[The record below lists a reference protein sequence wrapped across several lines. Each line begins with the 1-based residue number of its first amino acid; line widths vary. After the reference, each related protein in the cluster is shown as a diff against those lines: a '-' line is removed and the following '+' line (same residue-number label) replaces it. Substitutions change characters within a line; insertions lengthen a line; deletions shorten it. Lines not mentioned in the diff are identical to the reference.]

1 MRLLIFVIAMLF
13 VGTGLSLLALENP
26 GYVMLARPPWSVE
39 MPLTLF
45 GLFALL
51 AMLASYAVIYLSVR
65 VWRIPREVARWRQLR
80 SHRRT
85 EEALAQG
92 MINLL
97 EGQWVKAEKRL
108 LGELRHNRNPLINFI
123 AAAAAAQAQGDLD
136 KRNEYL
142 TRAQAHAQN
151 HRQALG
157 MSQAHLHF
165 AAREYEQALVVL
177 TELRTIE
184 PNHMHAL
191 WLLAKTYEALK
202 DWANLVHLMPELRRR
217 KLLSPG
223 ELDKLELQAQRELL
237 TLSLPSGSREVLQ
250 KAWHWVPANLRQDA
264 GLIEIYARQLIKQ
277 NDMATAL
284 AILTEALNRKWDE
297 RLVYW
302 YGRARA
308 DDAAAQL
315 ASAEA
320 WLETHRNNPSL
331 LLTLG
336 RIAQEAKLRAKARE
350 YLEQCVAL
358 REWPEAY
365 HELAR
370 ALEQAGQTE
379 LAQEWYRRGLQVA
392 VGEGRAAP
400 APEYKRGG
408 HNHIATYELKR

>member
-1 MRLLIFVIAMLF
+1 MKLLIFIIAMLF
-13 VGTGLSLLALENP
+13 VGMGLSLLALENP

-80 SHRRT
+80 AYRRT

-92 MINLL
+92 MMNLL

-151 HRQALG
+151 HRQALA
-157 MSQAHLHF
+157 MSQAHLHY

-184 PNHMHAL
+184 PNHLHAL

-202 DWANLVHLMPELRRR
+202 DWTNLVHLMPELRRR
-217 KLLSPG
+217 KLMTPA

-250 KAWHWVPANLRQDA
+250 KAWHWVPASLRQDP

-284 AILTEALNRKWDE
+284 TLLTEALNRKWDE

-302 YGRARA
+302 YGRVRA
-308 DDAAAQL
+308 ADPAAQL
-315 ASAEA
+315 AGAEV
-320 WLETHRNNPSL
+320 WLDSHRNNPTL

-350 YLEQCVAL
+350 YLEQCAAL

-370 ALEQAGQTE
+370 VLEQAGQTE
-379 LAQEWYRRGLQVA
+379 LAQEWYRRGLQAA